1 MMVKRVPGLNVTV
14 VPVMFSAVSISSART
29 WRVNSYVFWLIGL
42 WIEYAILPFCCLVAK
57 FQICREEW
65 GGFWRFHPALI
76 AVFVTD
82 GHARFTY
89 PDGKTEDVKAKT
101 GQVMYFPPLEHLPE
115 NLSDKPFEVIGI
127 ELKVEFRRFIWG

>member
-1 MMVKRVPGLNVTV
+1 MASKPTPQPGSAKAKTTAADPVVVDSKHYKVELENERV
-14 VPVMFSAVSISSART
+14 
-29 WRVNSYVFWLIGL
+29 RVLRIKYGPHEKSTMHS
-42 WIEYAILPFCCLVAK
+42 
-57 FQICREEW
+57 
-65 GGFWRFHPALI
+65 HPASI

-101 GQVMYFPPLEHLPE
+101 GQVMYFPALDHLPE

-127 ELKVEFRRFIWG
+127 ELKG

>member
-1 MMVKRVPGLNVTV
+1 MASKPTPQPGSAKAKPSASDPVVVDSKHYKVELENERVRVLRIKYGPHEK
-14 VPVMFSAVSISSART
+14 SAMHS
-29 WRVNSYVFWLIGL
+29 
-42 WIEYAILPFCCLVAK
+42 
-57 FQICREEW
+57 
-65 GGFWRFHPALI
+65 HPASI

-127 ELKVEFRRFIWG
+127 ELKG